1 MNSCNRRLLTYLQ
14 LSLLLVLFIS
24 CTTSK
29 EIGKIGNNSLELA
42 KEYSEDK
49 SGEILL
55 VWADGDLILEDYQ
68 NDTSPEKR
76 HSLAEISTLFS
87 GLIALA
93 AKEDGLL
100 NLDEPVSETITEW
113 QDNTEKSSITISQ
126 LLHLTSGIEP
136 GNYKSIPP
144 MGKVLNKPLI
154 HPPGQEFRYGPIP
167 FQIFGL
173 VIHNKEASNYLKER
187 ILNPIGIEGGY
198 WKIDQEVF
206 TSEVNSYTIPR
217 FFDGASLT
225 AEELGRIGRL
235 LLNQGKW
242 EDKTIINDISPLTQP
257 SPASPGY
264 GLGVWLNKNINTKS
278 DSSFISNL
286 PENIMLLR
294 GTNKEKIIYDEAPS
308 DLYMAAGRL
317 NQRLYIIPSK
327 EMVVVRLGG
336 ADLRWS
342 DVKFLARLLNGQRL

>member
-1 MNSCNRRLLTYLQ
+1 MYLQ
-14 LSLLLVLFIS
+14 LSLLLILLVS
-24 CTTSK
+24 CTPTK
-29 EIGKIGNNSLELA
+29 EVVKVENNSLELA
-42 KEYSEDK
+42 KEYSEDM
-49 SGEILL
+49 SGEVLL

-68 NDTSPEKR
+68 NNTSPEKR

-87 GLIALA
+87 GLEVLA
-93 AKEDGLL
+93 AREDGLL
-100 NLDEPVSETITEW
+100 TLDEPVSESITEW
-113 QDNTEKSSITISQ
+113 QDDPEKSSITISQ
-126 LLHLTSGIEP
+126 LLHLTSGLNP

-144 MGKVLNKPLI
+144 MEEVLKRALIYPSGK
-154 HPPGQEFRYGPIP
+154 EFRYGPIP
-167 FQIFGL
+167 FQVFGL
-173 VIHNKEASNYLKER
+173 IIHKKGVSGYLKER

-206 TSEVNSYTIPR
+206 TSDTNSFTLPR
-217 FFDGASLT
+217 LFDGSSLT

-235 LLNQGKW
+235 LLNKGNWKG
-242 EDKTIINDISPLTQP
+242 KTIIEDISPLTQP

-294 GTNKEKIIYDEAPS
+294 GTNKEKVIYDAAPS

-342 DVKFLARLLNGQRL
+342 DAEFLARLLNGKRL

>member
-1 MNSCNRRLLTYLQ
+1 MKTILKYLQ
-14 LSLLLVLFIS
+14 LSLFFVLFIS

-29 EIGKIGNNSLELA
+29 EIGRIDNNSLELA

-49 SGEILL
+49 SGEALL
-55 VWADGDLILEDYQ
+55 VWSDGDLILEDYQ
-68 NDTSPEKR
+68 NNTSPEKR

-87 GLIALA
+87 GLTALA
-93 AKEDGLL
+93 AKDDGLL
-100 NLDEPVSETITEW
+100 NLDESVSETITEW
-113 QDNTEKSSITISQ
+113 QDDAEKSSITISQ
-126 LLHLTSGIEP
+126 LLHLTSGVAA
-136 GNYKSIPP
+136 GSYKSIPP
-144 MGKVLNKPLI
+144 IKKVLKEPLV
-154 HPPGQEFRYGPIP
+154 HPPGKRFRYGPVP
-167 FQIFGL
+167 FQVFGL
-173 VIHNKEASNYLKER
+173 VIHNKGVSNYLKER

-206 TSEVNSYTIPR
+206 TSETNSYTIPR
-217 FFDGASLT
+217 FFDGANLT

-235 LLNQGKW
+235 LLNKGTWKG
-242 EDKTIINDISPLTQP
+242 KTIIEDISPLKQP
-257 SPASPGY
+257 LPASPGY
-264 GLGVWLNKNINTKS
+264 GLGVWLNKNIKTKS

-327 EMVVVRLGG
+327 NMVVVRFGG

-342 DVKFLARLLNGQRL
+342 DAEFLARLLNGQRL

>member
-1 MNSCNRRLLTYLQ
+1 MHTLLRYLQ
-14 LSLLLVLFIS
+14 LFLLFVLFIS

-29 EIGKIGNNSLELA
+29 EIGNIGNNSLELA

-49 SGEILL
+49 SGEAML
-55 VWADGDLILEDYQ
+55 VWANGNLILEDYH

-87 GLIALA
+87 GLIALS

-100 NLDEPVSETITEW
+100 DLDLDESVSETISEW

-136 GNYKSIPP
+136 GNYRSIPP
-144 MGKVLNKPLI
+144 IKKVLKKSLV
-154 HPPGQEFRYGPIP
+154 HPPGEGFRYGPIP
-167 FQIFGL
+167 FQVFGL

-198 WKIDQEVF
+198 WKIDQVF
-206 TSEVNSYTIPR
+206 TSETNGYTIPR

-242 EDKTIINDISPLTQP
+242 ENKTIINDINPLIQP

-294 GTNKEKIIYDEAPS
+294 GTNKKKLIYDEAPS
-308 DLYMAAGRL
+308 DLYMAAGRF

-342 DVKFLARLLNGQRL
+342 DAEFLARLLKGQRL